1 VRRHAGSLHEARSYC
16 YALQKRVKPFV
27 RNGKGVIGLFD
38 RPQGPPINSGSLVT
52 EQTHINEKRAPKA
65 PV

>member
-1 VRRHAGSLHEARSYC
+1 VQRHAGRPYEARSYC

-38 RPQGPPINSGSLVT
+38 RPQGLL
-52 EQTHINEKRAPKA
+52 
-65 PV
+65 